1 MLLCLRQIRYPV
13 NPQLILDHST
23 RVFRTSKFCRPYQLT
38 FSETSTI
45 KRCNFNISVSWRFP
59 VSFEIKDKDLL
70 ARIGKLETKSG
81 IVETPLLFPV
91 INPSIQPISP
101 KTLEEEFGCRA
112 LITNAYII
120 NKNFKESAVQK
131 GLHDFLDFSGSIMT
145 DSGAYQLLIY
155 KDIEVTP
162 KEIVDFQEVIDTDIA
177 TILDIPTGWDV
188 TKGYARYTIKETLK
202 RAKALKRMVTRN
214 DLLWVGPVQGGQYL
228 DLVAKSA
235 KEMGKLPFQVHA
247 LGSPTPVMEQYKFDV
262 LVDMIITTKMNLP
275 PARPLHL
282 FGAGHPF
289 MFSLAV
295 ALGCDL
301 FDSAAYA
308 LFARQ
313 DRYLTESG
321 TIRLDE
327 LEYFPCSCPVCNKRD
342 PETVRDLPKKVRQ
355 KLLAEHN
362 LHVSFCEL
370 RRIKQAIQEG
380 RLWEHIEIRAHG
392 HPSLLQAFK
401 KLRKYSNYMEKH
413 SPVTKRSGIF
423 FFSSLG
429 LARPEITRHKEKLER
444 YSPPSKAKVLLLL
457 PQSRKKPFH
466 TSKEH
471 TTIMNEIRLVLG
483 DLVDLLHICTYS
495 APFGVVPT
503 EIDEVYPVSQNEI
516 AFPLDDET
524 ITYVA
529 EQTADYIKQTE
540 YQYVILLRDQTI
552 WRGKITS
559 ACRHACQKKLIP
571 FTASREKDPWAKT
584 TLDKLGKLTLEVVTK
599 FV

>member
-1 MLLCLRQIRYPV
+1 M
-13 NPQLILDHST
+13 
-23 RVFRTSKFCRPYQLT
+23 
-38 FSETSTI
+38 
-45 KRCNFNISVSWRFP
+45 
-59 VSFEIKDKDLL
+59 SFEIIDRDLL

-91 INPSIQPISP
+91 INPGIQPISP
-101 KTLEEEFGCRA
+101 KILEVEFGCRA

-120 NKNFKESAVQK
+120 NKNFKEPAVQK
-131 GLHDFLDFSGSIMT
+131 GLHEFLDFSGSIMT

-162 KEIVDFQEVIDTDIA
+162 KEIVDFQEVIDADIA

-188 TKGYARYTIKETLK
+188 TKGYARYTVKETLK
-202 RAKALKRMVTRN
+202 RAKALKKMVTRN

-262 LVDMIITTKMNLP
+262 LVDMIITAKMNLP
-275 PARPLHL
+275 PDRPLHL

-327 LEYFPCSCPVCNKRD
+327 MAYFPCSCPVCNKRD
-342 PETVRDLPKKVRQ
+342 PETLRGLPKKVRQ

-370 RRIKQAIQEG
+370 RRIKQAISEG
-380 RLWEHIEIRAHG
+380 RLWELVEMRAHG
-392 HPSLLQAFK
+392 HPSLLQALK
-401 KLRKYSNYMEKH
+401 KLRKYSSYMEKQ
-413 SPVTKRSGIF
+413 SPVTKKSGMFYFNSI
-423 FFSSLG
+423 G
-429 LARPEITRHKEKLER
+429 LARPEIIRHTERLDR

-471 TTIMNEIRLVLG
+471 TTVMNKLRLILG
-483 DLVDLLHICTYS
+483 DLVEMVHVCTYT

-516 AFPLDDET
+516 ALPLDDET
-524 ITYVA
+524 ITHVA
-529 EQTADYIKQTE
+529 KQIAKYIKQTD
-540 YQYVILLRDQTI
+540 YQQVILLRDPTV
-552 WRGKITS
+552 WKGKITA
-559 ACRHACQKKLIP
+559 ACRRACKKKSIS
-571 FTASREKDPWAKT
+571 FTSSREKDPWCKT
-584 TLDKLGKLTLEVVTK
+584 TLDKLGKLTHEIVIN

>member
-1 MLLCLRQIRYPV
+1 M
-13 NPQLILDHST
+13 
-23 RVFRTSKFCRPYQLT
+23 
-38 FSETSTI
+38 
-45 KRCNFNISVSWRFP
+45 
-59 VSFEIKDKDLL
+59 SFEIIDKDLL

-91 INPSIQPISP
+91 INPGIQPISP
-101 KTLEEEFGCRA
+101 KTLEVEFGCRA

-120 NKNFKESAVQK
+120 NKNFQESAVQK
-131 GLHDFLDFSGSIMT
+131 GLHEFLDFRGSIMT

-162 KEIVDFQEVIDTDIA
+162 KEIVDFQELIDTDIA

-188 TKGYARYTIKETLK
+188 TKGYARYTVKETLK
-202 RAKALKRMVTRN
+202 RAKALKIMVTRN

-235 KEMGKLPFQVHA
+235 KEMGKLPFHVHA

-262 LVDMIITTKMNLP
+262 LVDMIITAKMNLP
-275 PARPLHL
+275 PDRPLHL

-327 LEYFPCSCPVCNKRD
+327 MEYFPCSCPVCNKRD
-342 PETVRDLPKKVRQ
+342 PETVRGLPKKERQ

-370 RRIKQAIQEG
+370 RRIKQSISEG
-380 RLWEHIEIRAHG
+380 RLWEHVEMRAHG
-392 HPSLLQAFK
+392 HPSLFQAVK
-401 KLRKYSNYMEKH
+401 KLRKYSNYMEKQ
-413 SPVTKRSGIF
+413 SPVTKRSGMF
-423 FFSSLG
+423 YFSSSG
-429 LARPEITRHKEKLER
+429 LARPEIIRHTKRLER

-471 TTIMNEIRLVLG
+471 ATVMNEVRQTLG
-483 DLVDLLHICTYS
+483 DLVDLVHVCTYA

-516 AFPLDDET
+516 ALPLDDET
-524 ITYVA
+524 IAHVA
-529 EQTADYIKQTE
+529 KQIAKYIKQTD
-540 YQYVILLRDQTI
+540 YQQVILLRDPI
-552 WRGKITS
+552 VWKGKIAT
-559 ACRHACQKKLIP
+559 ACRRACKKKPISFNSL
-571 FTASREKDPWAKT
+571 REKDPWSKT
-584 TLDKLGKLTLEVVTK
+584 TIDKLGILIHDELLSL
-599 FV
+599 